1 MIRIGIVGCGRILAA
16 HLRGYRLLR
25 EAGYG
30 DFQITALCSRKID
43 DARMYVKRG
52 GEVAQRPAVSN
63 LAGDPLAIGDEY
75 LSDFQPEVEVATY
88 TDYREMI
95 ASGRIDAVNDFSTHA
110 LHHQIAAVAFAHGK
124 HLMSQKPLAIT
135 VAAARRMCEVAE
147 RRGLTFGVFENFRY
161 TPATRHLRW
170 AFESGLAGKLQMFLL
185 GYAGVWWAPDLIV
198 ADTPWR
204 HIKSEAGGISLDLGV
219 HFFDQ
224 LRYVAG
230 EIKSVSAQ
238 TTILEPIRYTRDAD
252 GRTIR
257 EQVCDADDTFT
268 AQLETEGGALG
279 SMFASWAG
287 HGGATR
293 VEQGSVYL
301 GSKGRISA
309 GEFTADGFLSERLAD
324 LYRASAPAHLREAHF
339 PRGVED
345 SFALAQLDWLQA
357 VAAGRQP
364 ETDGREGLMDLA
376 TAFALLE
383 SSAAGRPVAPSDV
396 AEGRVRA
403 FQRPLDAQYGLESR

>member
-25 EAGYG
+25 EAGIA
-30 DFQITALCSRKID
+30 DFQITALCSRKLD
-43 DARMYVKRG
+43 DAQMYVRRG
-52 GEVAQRPAVSN
+52 AGPRQRPAVSN
-63 LAGDPLAIGDEY
+63 LAGDPLAIGDEF

-88 TDYREMI
+88 TDYRDMI

-135 VAAARRMCEVAE
+135 VAAARRMCEEAE

-161 TPATRHLRW
+161 APATRHLRW

-204 HIKSEAGGISLDLGV
+204 HLKSEAGGISLDLGV

-230 EIKSVSAQ
+230 EIKSVSAR
-238 TTILEPIRYTRDAD
+238 TSVLEPLRYTRDAA

-257 EQVCDADDTFT
+257 EQACDADDTFT
-268 AQLETEGGALG
+268 AHLETAGGALG

-293 VEQGSVYL
+293 VEQGAVYQ
-301 GSKGRISA
+301 GSRGRISA
-309 GEFTADGFLSERLAD
+309 GDFSADGQATVKLAE
-324 LYRASAPAHLREAHF
+324 LYRASAPAALQASHF
-339 PRGVED
+339 PLGIDD
-345 SFALAQLDWLQA
+345 SFALAQLDWLRA
-357 VAAGRQP
+357 VGAGRQP
-364 ETDGREGLMDLA
+364 ETDGREGLRDLA
-376 TAFALLE
+376 AAFALLE
-383 SSAAGRPVAPSDV
+383 SATTGTAVSPADV
-396 AEGRVRA
+396 AEGRIRE
-403 FQRPLDAQYGLESR
+403 FQRPLDAQWGLQSY